1 MILKHAK
8 PAARLRKPGFVLP
21 DPPPRGP
28 NDLTTSRHLSENGS
42 LHALILHFGNRDTTI
57 VRGERYVAREPRI
70 PTLGRRIP
78 DVIVAFDADT
88 ELFDET
94 NGYVISDQG
103 KPPDFV
109 MEVGSRTTGHIDVG
123 EKRVDYASLGI
134 PEYWRFD
141 ETGGD
146 YHGAP
151 LAGDRL
157 VGGEYEPIPIE
168 TLEEGVHQGYSPM
181 LDLNIRWSRGQL
193 EWRDPRT
200 GEPIPNQEHERQ
212 AKERALRAEERALRA
227 EERAL
232 RAEER
237 ERRARLTAEAQA
249 REARAEAER
258 VRAEAER
265 SRAREREN
273 QARIRELEEQLWQA
287 RQQD

>member
-8 PAARLRKPGFVLP
+8 PAAILRKPGFVLP

-57 VRGERYVAREPRI
+57 VRGERYVAREPRM

-200 GEPIPNQEHERQ
+200 GEPIPNQERERE
-212 AKERALRAEERALRA
+212 AK
-227 EERAL
+227 
-232 RAEER
+232 ER
-237 ERRARLTAEAQA
+237 ERRARLTAEAQ
-249 REARAEAER
+249 
-258 VRAEAER
+258 VRQA
-265 SRAREREN
+265 RAREREN
-273 QARIRELEEQLWQA
+273 QARIRELEEQLRQA